1 MFLPQLFIVCQ
12 LDELA
17 KQLCY
22 GRTAPDVVVHRWTPL
37 LQGVGFPRC
46 LVLGGVLVVAL
57 VLGLVAGLVA
67 GLALGL
73 GGSAEISQGVFPC
86 GQRLSVVTTPV

>member
-1 MFLPQLFIVCQ
+1 MFLPQLCVVCQ

-37 LQGVGFPRC
+37 LQAVGVPRC

-57 VLGLVAGLVA
+57 VLGLVAGLVV
-67 GLALGL
+67 ALG
-73 GGSAEISQGVFPC
+73 AC
-86 GQRLSVVTTPV
+86 RA